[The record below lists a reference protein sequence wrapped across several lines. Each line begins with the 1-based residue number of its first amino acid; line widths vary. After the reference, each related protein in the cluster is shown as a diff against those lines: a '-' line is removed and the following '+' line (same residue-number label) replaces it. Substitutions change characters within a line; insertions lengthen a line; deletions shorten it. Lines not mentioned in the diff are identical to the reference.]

1 VGRSEARP
9 PMSEA
14 VKFRAGSGDAL
25 TCPGAG
31 LGLIGV
37 GAGNEARPRRSDRA
51 PREGGGAFARG
62 WI

>member
-1 VGRSEARP
+1 
-9 PMSEA
+9 